1 MASQKKTPAKKKSSP
16 ARPPARQREAKDAA
30 AEQTEGRA
38 AEEGTSAGE
47 EAEQL
52 PELPADVSAALVRGV
67 GAYIRQSAQL
77 DLPTRLRRFRG
88 FTDKSLMRHTNE
100 LLAVLED
107 EAQRALIVQWL
118 EQGKPAVSKDVSAAL
133 GIAARREDGWQDAL
147 QKLSRVADASE
158 TAGGAAPDNSLAKAV
173 EREKAKASKAR
184 DELRSLR
191 EASASELKA
200 VKVANAALEKKIA
213 DLEARLAEVTER
225 ANDAEKRAARA
236 EEQSDREVRRARKD
250 ADDAA
255 QQMGRLKE
263 EARLL
268 RKENEELHA
277 ELARAAAK
285 PKKKAP
291 AGKKEPQEPTGPRRP
306 LPVPKGRFEDAPE
319 TLEEWLG
326 APNVHLVVDGYNVT
340 KAEGGYG
347 ELALEVQ
354 RERLID
360 EVGKL
365 VLRRK
370 IPATI
375 VFDGSL
381 EVGPRPARG
390 GRSPVKVEYSKAE
403 IADDHIVALLE
414 RLPRWPVLLATN
426 DRELQERARAHGA
439 TIATSNQLLALFH

>member
-16 ARPPARQREAKDAA
+16 ARPPAQQRETSEAA
-30 AEQTEGRA
+30 GKQGSSDSP
-38 AEEGTSAGE
+38 EEETSAGE
-47 EAEQL
+47 ETERL
-52 PELPADVSAALVRGV
+52 PELPADVTAALVRGV

-77 DLPTRLRRFRG
+77 DLPTKLRRFRG

-100 LLAVLED
+100 LLAVLEE

-118 EQGKPAVSKDVSAAL
+118 EQGKPAVSKDVSTAL
-133 GIAARREDGWQDAL
+133 GIAARREGGWQDAL
-147 QKLSRVADASE
+147 QELSRVTDAPESAKAASSE
-158 TAGGAAPDNSLAKAV
+158 GSLAKAV

-200 VKVANAALEKKIA
+200 AKAASAALEKKVA
-213 DLEARLAEVTER
+213 GLEARLTEVEAR
-225 ANDAEKRAARA
+225 ADDAEKRAAKA

-285 PKKKAP
+285 PKKKTPGA
-291 AGKKEPQEPTGPRRP
+291 KKEPREPTGPRRP

-319 TLEEWLG
+319 TLDEWFG
-326 APNVHLVVDGYNVT
+326 APRVHLVVDGYNVT

-360 EVGKL
+360 EVSKL

-381 EVGPRPARG
+381 EVAPRPARA

-403 IADDHIVALLE
+403 IADDHIVALIE
-414 RLPRWPVLLATN
+414 RLPRWPVVLATN
-426 DRELQERARAHGA
+426 DRELQDRARAHGA